1 MENTDRPQQQNKFSN
16 WLKTSITARMLML
29 GFLIIILFMPLSYI
43 NSLIE
48 EKDRLYVKY
57 QSLKENN
64 EDLVKELQLLQSQKE
79 TARTKAEDIL
89 QRINDI
95 ESSA

>member
-1 MENTDRPQQQNKFSN
+1 MCIVAKISEKQVLQSIEALE
-16 WLKTSITARMLML
+16 LK
-29 GFLIIILFMPLSYI
+29 I

-48 EKDRLYVKY
+48 EKDRLYVEY
-57 QSLKENN
+57 QSLKEDN
-64 EDLVKELQLLQSQKE
+64 EDLLKELQLLQSQKE
-79 TARTKAEDIL
+79 RARTKAEDIL

>member
-1 MENTDRPQQQNKFSN
+1 MAKISEKQVLQ
-16 WLKTSITARMLML
+16 SIEALE
-29 GFLIIILFMPLSYI
+29 YKI

-48 EKDRLYVKY
+48 EKDRLYVEY
-57 QSLKENN
+57 QSLKEDN
-64 EDLVKELQLLQSQKE
+64 EDLVKELQFLQTQKE
-79 TARTKAEDIL
+79 RARMKAEDIL

>member
-1 MENTDRPQQQNKFSN
+1 MCIVAKISEKQVLQ
-16 WLKTSITARMLML
+16 SIEA
-29 GFLIIILFMPLSYI
+29 LSYKI

-48 EKDRLYVKY
+48 EKDRLYVEY
-57 QSLKENN
+57 QSLKEDN
-64 EDLVKELQLLQSQKE
+64 EDLEKELQLLQSQKE
-79 TARTKAEDIL
+79 RARTKAEDIL

>member
-1 MENTDRPQQQNKFSN
+1 VAKISEKQVLQSIEALE
-16 WLKTSITARMLML
+16 LK
-29 GFLIIILFMPLSYI
+29 I

-48 EKDRLYVKY
+48 EKDRLYVEY
-57 QSLKENN
+57 QSLKEDN
-64 EDLVKELQLLQSQKE
+64 EDLLKELQLLQSQKE
-79 TARTKAEDIL
+79 RARTKAEDIL

>member
-1 MENTDRPQQQNKFSN
+1 MYVVTKISEKQVLQSIEALENK
-16 WLKTSITARMLML
+16 
-29 GFLIIILFMPLSYI
+29 I

-48 EKDRLYVKY
+48 EKDRLYVEY
-57 QSLKENN
+57 QSLKEDN
-64 EDLVKELQLLQSQKE
+64 EDLEKELQLLQSQKE
-79 TARTKAEDIL
+79 RARMKAEDVL

>member
-1 MENTDRPQQQNKFSN
+1 MAKISEKQVLQ
-16 WLKTSITARMLML
+16 SIEVLE
-29 GFLIIILFMPLSYI
+29 YKI

-48 EKDRLYVKY
+48 EKDRLYVEY
-57 QSLKENN
+57 QSLKEDN
-64 EDLVKELQLLQSQKE
+64 EDLVKELQLLQTQKE
-79 TARTKAEDIL
+79 RARMKAEDIL

>member
-1 MENTDRPQQQNKFSN
+1 MCIVAKISEKQVLQSIEALE
-16 WLKTSITARMLML
+16 LK
-29 GFLIIILFMPLSYI
+29 I

-48 EKDRLYVKY
+48 EKDRLYVEY
-57 QSLKENN
+57 QSLKEDN
-64 EDLVKELQLLQSQKE
+64 EDLVKELQLLQTQKE
-79 TARTKAEDIL
+79 RARMKAEDIL

>member
-1 MENTDRPQQQNKFSN
+1 MAKISEKQILQ
-16 WLKTSITARMLML
+16 SIEALE
-29 GFLIIILFMPLSYI
+29 YKI

-48 EKDRLYVKY
+48 EKDRLYVEY
-57 QSLKENN
+57 QSLKEDN
-64 EDLVKELQLLQSQKE
+64 EDLVKELQLLQTQKE
-79 TARTKAEDIL
+79 RARMKAEDIL